1 MTQLMLLKFHFHLDF
16 SGIVWGLANLVQG
29 AIGVITGFISGI
41 VALTTRKDKSQIQM
55 QRSLSWV
62 YAAIIPSVAATIGFG
77 FLYVFE
83 HDRSIKQIL
92 DGLALFA
99 PVAGA
104 VSMFVFAPLRN
115 KNYQHKKAK
124 PGLRR

>member
-1 MTQLMLLKFHFHLDF
+1 MLLKFHFHLDF
-16 SGIVWGLANLVQG
+16 SGIVWGLANMVQG
-29 AIGVITGFISGI
+29 AIGLLTGFISGI
-41 VALTTRKDKSQIQM
+41 VAISSRNEKSGVQM

-62 YAAIIPSVAATIGFG
+62 YAAIIPCVAATIGFG
-77 FLYVFE
+77 FLYLFE
-83 HDRSIKQIL
+83 HDRSVKQVL

-104 VSMFVFAPLRN
+104 VSMFVFAPIRN
-115 KNYQHKKAK
+115 KKYQYAKAK